1 MRALHYKITAEIAGS
16 ALDLLFPMEC
26 AGCYKQGDTLC
37 ASCLNDSPRLRE
49 PYCRLCAQPGGPS
62 PCGYCREMPLEIDA
76 IRAPFILEGPVRAA
90 IHGLKYRNH
99 RPSAPQLGRIMGE
112 HILARHL
119 PGDLLAPV
127 PLHSSRLRQ
136 RGYNQSELLTK
147 AAAKASG
154 IPLETRLLS
163 RTKNTSPQV
172 ESQSRDQRRDNVDG
186 NFECRSSIAGV
197 SVILIDDVAT
207 TGSTLSAC
215 GAVLKAA
222 GARSVWGLVL
232 AREA

>member
-1 MRALHYKITAEIAGS
+1 M
-16 ALDLLFPMEC
+16 
-26 AGCYKQGDTLC
+26 
-37 ASCLNDSPRLRE
+37 
-49 PYCRLCAQPGGPS
+49 
-62 PCGYCREMPLEIDA
+62 
-76 IRAPFILEGPVRAA
+76 
-90 IHGLKYRNH
+90 
-99 RPSAPQLGRIMGE
+99 
-112 HILARHL
+112 
-119 PGDLLAPV
+119 

-136 RGYNQSELLTK
+136 RGYNQSELLAK

-207 TGSTLSAC
+207 TGSTISAC
-215 GAVLKAA
+215 AAVLKAA